1 MGGSSSKT
9 YTDIQVQPLMDHP
22 EKWYKAAMRSVYK
35 NVPNGMKSVMSQ
47 YVTNMTDARS
57 MFNDG
62 YLTALGYNPRETI
75 NYRVI
80 DPDLVL
86 SWAKS
91 NIGSSVTSISNAKF
105 AVPTMEELALE
116 YLQDTYTNMNL
127 SEKSF
132 YKDGVKWYVSGVTVV
147 SSSGSDATCYKDKAI
162 TVTNYGLLHNLV
174 FVSISDSMV
183 TVNGVNY
190 WEATLNTGGVIKVPV
205 EYTTIACPG
214 INTEMVSSI
223 ISTYNNKIIP
233 VTKYFDENSTYSLNV
248 ILSVKLNAKGEIEV
262 SGVAKNVSYNYWSS
276 EWYTL
281 ATKDAIET
289 EVGKVKTEIAAIMLD
304 SSERLIFNYTIGGID
319 KIMVVLLPDKM
330 QVCSIANAKAYP
342 IIPLKENFALIKEST
357 KMKALFNKLGMSGS
371 DFEDSI
377 SDNRLKNAA
386 ILFVVDIDNESEAGT
401 KYIFDTLVNMV
412 TTTVAGPK
420 DTVETNY
427 HLDYGFSDTNMYT
440 KIGFSLKY
448 AEGNVCDVGKYI
460 RFTKSEV
467 VSYRDSE
474 TNATVQETI
483 TYKGI
488 RKQINSILYLEMLF
502 TSGNTKWEVGG
513 YTFDKFLSDNEPVYI
528 PVVDIGLADLSYE
541 QLCYVLSL
549 SVNLMTTSVVTV
561 KTKWY
566 QSGFFKFVMI
576 VAIAVAAFYTG
587 GAALQAYGWLAA
599 ATVYAGAA
607 VSILG
612 IMGVNT
618 GIAGQVLGV
627 AAILAGGY
635 VAIANATT
643 AGGQTL
649 ATAST
654 LTQLAKVASDFNLQ
668 GTLESIEKQRVAKQA
683 ELEASGEK
691 VQEMYDSMQGGLWM
705 GVADRSPDMLYAMS
719 STQMMCNYD
728 LLYDYDGLIDG
739 QIKSVGI

>member
-35 NVPNGMKSVMSQ
+35 NVPNGMKSVMQQ
-47 YVTNMTDARS
+47 YSANMTDARS

-62 YLTALGYNPRETI
+62 YLTALGYNPKETI
-75 NYRVI
+75 KYRVI

-86 SWAKS
+86 SWAKT
-91 NIGSSVTSISNAKF
+91 NINSSVTSVSNAKF

-132 YKDGVKWYVSGVTVV
+132 YKDGIKWYVSGVTVV
-147 SSSGSDATCYKDKAI
+147 SNRGSDATCYKDK
-162 TVTNYGLLHNLV
+162 TVTVANYGTSHNIV
-174 FVSISDSMV
+174 FISISNSIV

-190 WEATLNTGGVIKVPV
+190 WEATSNTGSVIKVPV
-205 EYTTIACPG
+205 EYITIACPG
-214 INTEMVSSI
+214 INTEL
-223 ISTYNNKIIP
+223 ISTLITTYNNKVIP
-233 VTKYFDENSTYSLNV
+233 ITKDFDENSTYSLNV
-248 ILSVKLNAKGEIEV
+248 VLSVKLNANGEIEV
-262 SGVAKNVSYNYWSS
+262 SGVAKNVSYNNWSS
-276 EWYTL
+276 EWYIL

-289 EVGKVKTEIAAIMLD
+289 EVGKVKAEIAAIMLD
-304 SSERLIFNYTIGGID
+304 SSERLIFNYTIGSID

-330 QVCSIANAKAYP
+330 QVCSVANAKAYP
-342 IIPLKENFALIKEST
+342 IIPLKENFTLIKESI

-386 ILFVVDIDNESEAGT
+386 LLFVVDIDNESEAGT

-427 HLDYGFSDTNMYT
+427 HLDYGFSDANMYT

-513 YTFDKFLSDNEPVYI
+513 YTFDKFLSDNASVYI

-566 QSGFFKFVMI
+566 QSGFFKFVMVI
-576 VAIAVAAFYTG
+576 AIAVAAYFTG

-612 IMGVNT
+612 IMGINT
-618 GIAGQVLGV
+618 GTIGRIIGI
-627 AAILAGGY
+627 AAILVGGY
-635 VAIANATT
+635 TAISNATT
-643 AGGQTL
+643 TGMQTL
-649 ATAST
+649 QTANT
-654 LTQLAKVASDFNLQ
+654 LVQLANVASSFNLE
-668 GTLESIEKQRVAKQA
+668 GTLKSIQKQKEAKQA
-683 ELEASGEK
+683 ELDASGEK
-691 VQEMYDSMQGGLWM
+691 MQEMYDSMQNGLWM
-705 GVADRSPDMLYAMS
+705 GVEDRSPELLYAMS

-728 LLYDYDGLIDG
+728 LLYDYNGLIDG

>member
-91 NIGSSVTSISNAKF
+91 NISSSVTSISNAKF

-132 YKDGVKWYVSGVTVV
+132 YKDGIKWYVSGVTVV
-147 SSSGSDATCYKDKAI
+147 SNSGSDATCYKDK
-162 TVTNYGLLHNLV
+162 TVTVINYGLLHNLI
-174 FVSISDSMV
+174 FVNTSNSIV

-190 WEATLNTGGVIKVPV
+190 WEATLNTGGIVRVPV

-214 INTEMVSSI
+214 INTEVIGTI
-223 ISTYNNKIIP
+223 IAMYNNKVIP
-233 VTKYFDENSTYSLNV
+233 ITKDFDENSTYSLNV
-248 ILSVKLNAKGEIEV
+248 VLSVKLNSKGEVEV
-262 SGVAKNVSYNYWSS
+262 SGVAKNLSYNNWSS
-276 EWYTL
+276 EWFTL
-281 ATKDAIET
+281 ATKDSVET
-289 EVGKVKTEIAAIMLD
+289 EVGKARAEIASILLD

-420 DTVETNY
+420 DTIETNY
-427 HLDYGFSDTNMYT
+427 HLDYRFSDTNMYT

-448 AEGNVCDVGKYI
+448 VEGNVCDIGKYI

-467 VSYRDSE
+467 VTYRDSE

-513 YTFDKFLSDNEPVYI
+513 YTFNKYHSNNEPVYI
-528 PVVDIGLADLSYE
+528 PIVDIGLADLSYE

-566 QSGFFKFVMI
+566 QSGFFKFVMVI
-576 VAIAVAAFYTG
+576 AIAVAAYFTG

-599 ATVYAGAA
+599 AVVYAGAA

-612 IMGVNT
+612 IMGINT
-618 GIAGQVLGV
+618 GTIGRVIGI
-627 AAILAGGY
+627 AAILVGGY
-635 VAIANATT
+635 TAISNATT
-643 AGGQTL
+643 TGMQTL
-649 ATAST
+649 QTANT
-654 LTQLAKVASDFNLQ
+654 LVQLVNVASSFNME
-668 GTLESIEKQRVAKQA
+668 GTLKSIQKQKEAKQA

-691 VQEMYDSMQGGLWM
+691 MQEMYDSMQNGLWM
-705 GVADRSPDMLYAMS
+705 GVEDRSPELLYAMS